1 MWLVLYMLYIYK
13 LLCYTECVYLC
24 FSVQIN
30 FTVAVD
36 FTQSNGDP
44 RDPRSLHFIDNTG
57 MNQYATALMS
67 VGNII
72 QDYDR

>member
-1 MWLVLYMLYIYK
+1 M
-13 LLCYTECVYLC
+13 
-24 FSVQIN
+24 N

-36 FTQSNGDP
+36 FTQSNGRP
-44 RDPRSLHFIDNTG
+44 TDPRSLHYIDNTG
-57 MNQYATALMS
+57 LNQYATALMS